1 MNTIKVKI
9 SFKRGT
15 CTVSGINLVTNDYAS
30 TKISFKFD
38 DNSGSNL
45 FTLLD
50 PTGAPVYSDYIV
62 NNEVPL
68 YRMVDVTTEHSGKTY
83 VKYTDSSDNI
93 YWYNATD
100 NELYDDEWSSV
111 SPFDIDDY
119 TKVQVKG
126 TLFTTKGAYKF
137 EVVKYVDDSK
147 LTSVSGVIKVRNNL
161 IQLDEFAVPYLS
173 IFDSLMT
180 EIENIDISAT
190 KSGKVCTLTINKKDG
205 STETVTINDG
215 EQGEQGVP
223 GPKGDSGVWI
233 GQYEPLDGDYN
244 VWIDPVSTPGTI
256 PTKVSELTNDA
267 GYITNSS
274 VPTKTSD
281 LTNDSGYITSSSLP
295 TKLSDFTNDVGY
307 ITEGDIPTKTS
318 DLVNDSGFINNSVN
332 NLTNY
337 YDKSTTD
344 GKVKDYIPKENGTL
358 KTNKVYYNMSSGV
371 GQKIFRKTLSI
382 DKTKLITLVEGD
394 YYYGLYQYKY
404 SMGLKDVIYFHDFNE
419 LVKLSQDIT
428 LGGFL
433 VPAQEWAPFS
443 IGTGGAFGTHD
454 NEYLYLPDD
463 IIDSTGAYMKYEI
476 EYALSY
482 DHESLL
488 GVWNNGPNT
497 TYTFDYDNKVYVNN
511 TLGVYDLVDSHTLT
525 VTTGQTTTTFIYS
538 FSNDRNTLS
547 LTVNGVTTTFTKTS
561 ELQ

>member
-30 TKISFKFD
+30 TKITFKFD
-38 DNSGSNL
+38 DTSGNNL

-50 PTGAPVYSDYIV
+50 PKGAPVYSDYIL

-68 YRMVDVTTEHSGKTY
+68 YRMVDVTTEHDSKTY
-83 VKYTDSSDNI
+83 IKYVDTSENV
-93 YWYNATD
+93 YWYNVDD
-100 NELYDDEWSSV
+100 NKLYNEDWTEV
-111 SPFDIDDY
+111 TTFDLDDY

-180 EIENIDISAT
+180 EIDNIDISAT

-215 EQGEQGVP
+215 ADGEQGEP

-267 GYITNSS
+267 GYITNANIPTKTSDLTNDSGFITSS
-274 VPTKTSD
+274 SLPTKTSD
-281 LTNDSGYITSSSLP
+281 LTNDSGYIT
-295 TKLSDFTNDVGY
+295 
-307 ITEGDIPTKTS
+307 
-318 DLVNDSGFINNSVN
+318 NSVN

-337 YDKSTTD
+337 YDKTTID
-344 GKVKDYIPKENGTL
+344 GKLKDKYAYTEQL
-358 KTNKVYYNMSSGV
+358 TNKIYVDSNSIEHPVY
-371 GQKIFRKTLSI
+371 R
-382 DKTKLITLVEGD
+382 KLIAVNKNNVIELDSTD
-394 YYYGLYQYKY
+394 PYYGLYTHKY
-404 SMGLKDVIYFHDFNE
+404 AHGISNPSRFFRSDV
-419 LVKLSQDIT
+419 
-428 LGGFL
+428 
-433 VPAQEWAPFS
+433 
-443 IGTGGAFGTHD
+443 
-454 NEYLYLPDD
+454 
-463 IIDSTGAYMKYEI
+463 
-476 EYALSY
+476 
-482 DHESLL
+482 
-488 GVWNNGPNT
+488 
-497 TYTFDYDNKVYVNN
+497 TYTFTDTVDFGGGFVLPTKLPGPFMYD
-511 TLGVYDLVDSHTLT
+511 
-525 VTTGQTTTTFIYS
+525 
-538 FSNDRNTLS
+538 TLS
-547 LTVNGVTTTFTKTS
+547 TPTEQYCYLRDCGKEHLEQEIMLEYTKS
-561 ELQ
+561 S